1 MVNQTQL
8 YIIAQRCSKISSE
21 NIFEE
26 MLPLSTCSHGGSHPC
41 PEVDGY
47 CHCRNRR
54 GGWRLPCCCCHVR
67 LRRMQ
72 SPPMRPWSSLS
83 RPLGSIHP
91 PADRDTGARIRPF
104 PPRPERRNRQREG
117 EGSGHVWGG
126 RGEHGASR
134 RRRISEGGAR
144 AACC

>member
-8 YIIAQRCSKISSE
+8 YIIAQRCSKIGSE

-26 MLPLSTCSHGGSHPC
+26 MLPLSTCSHGGSCPR
-41 PEVDGY
+41 PEVYGCCRCRDG
-47 CHCRNRR
+47 RGRR
-54 GGWRLPCCCCHVR
+54 RAPCCCYRVR

-72 SPPMRPWSSLS
+72 SPPMRPWSSLP

-91 PADRDTGARIRPF
+91 PVDRDTGPRIRPP

-126 RGEHGASR
+126 RGEHGAGP
-134 RRRISEGGAR
+134 RRRILEE
-144 AACC
+144 